1 MTRKEMAD
9 LREIARTLTPKEVAS
24 CTDRYLKKMQA
35 LLGACYRKAQRGGKR
50 RLAADFKHALDL
62 FDVELEERS

>member
-1 MTRKEMAD
+1 MTRKEMSEM
-9 LREIARTLTPKEVAS
+9 REIARTLTPKEVAS

-35 LLGACYRKAQRGGKR
+35 LIGACYRKAQRADKR

-62 FDVELEERS
+62 FDAELEARS

>member
-9 LREIARTLTPKEVAS
+9 MRDIARTLTPKEVAS
-24 CTDRYLKKMQA
+24 CTDRYLKKMKV
-35 LLGACYRKAQRGGKR
+35 LIDACYRKAQRAGKR

-62 FDVELEERS
+62 FDAELGERS